1 MQSYSVQLGGV
12 LTANSELVARPLA
25 ISGAVG
31 KIANVGKIAEPV
43 GKIALAFHYFEP
55 RYRTY
60 VQYAVLYTNSVLQ
73 T

>member
-1 MQSYSVQLGGV
+1 MSISSIWCNLAVSRLGEV

-43 GKIALAFHYFEP
+43 GKIALAI
-55 RYRTY
+55 R
-60 VQYAVLYTNSVLQ
+60 
-73 T
+73 

>member
-1 MQSYSVQLGGV
+1 MSRLGEV

-43 GKIALAFHYFEP
+43 GKIALAKFVLANNL
-55 RYRTY
+55 TY
-60 VQYAVLYTNSVLQ
+60 AKSHKIFYDSRIL
-73 T
+73 